1 MQYTSSRDFCHLLIS
16 RVNNLDQFGESFQ
29 NEAAELPTKQ
39 VDFAI
44 DVLKNGLF
52 SKELRDKNGMN
63 AKGLNGSYHYKGGG
77 AQSVYS
83 MLLTDKDL
91 DERKKIGSI
100 GYSETAAV
108 RLYISLKALNQ
119 GSYQYNEDMYGT
131 KKIEDYINRPSILN
145 FVKVVKLEQDY
156 EYQKPEP
163 YKYDSHCET
172 QEIMIPDRIDQK
184 HFMGMTV
191 QTEQVKQQ
199 IISRMR
205 DCNLL
210 QKGQDGIERYNGIPV
225 DEFISTED
233 HITPELLKR
242 CH

>member
-1 MQYTSSRDFCHLLIS
+1 
-16 RVNNLDQFGESFQ
+16 VSFY
-29 NEAAELPTKQ
+29 NEATELPTKQ
-39 VDFAI
+39 VDLAI
-44 DVLKNGLF
+44 DILKNGLF

-63 AKGLNGSYHYKGGG
+63 AKGLNGNHHYKGGG

-100 GYSETAAV
+100 GYSDAAAV

-119 GSYQYNEDMYGT
+119 GSYQYNEDMCGT
-131 KKIEDYINRPSILN
+131 KEVQDYINRPSILD
-145 FVKVVKLEQDY
+145 FVKIVKLEQDY
-156 EYQKPEP
+156 EYQTPEP
-163 YKYDSHCET
+163 YEDDQHYET
-172 QEIMIPDRIDQK
+172 QEIMIPDRVDQK
-184 HFMGMTV
+184 HFMAMTV
-191 QTEQVKQQ
+191 KTEQVKQQ
-199 IISRMR
+199 IISRGR
-205 DCNLL
+205 ECNLF
-210 QKGQDGIERYNGIPV
+210 QTGEDGIERYNGIPV